1 MLVWRAPVTT
11 TTGMTLSLASM
22 PGVEHERTKPVI
34 VTRGVNGD
42 HSHREWSKVH
52 PSTCARV
59 DGGRRSPER
68 IGESPRRAGRRAGLS
83 GQ

>member
-1 MLVWRAPVTT
+1 MLGWRAPVTT

-42 HSHREWSKVH
+42 HSHRE
-52 PSTCARV
+52 
-59 DGGRRSPER
+59 
-68 IGESPRRAGRRAGLS
+68 
-83 GQ
+83 